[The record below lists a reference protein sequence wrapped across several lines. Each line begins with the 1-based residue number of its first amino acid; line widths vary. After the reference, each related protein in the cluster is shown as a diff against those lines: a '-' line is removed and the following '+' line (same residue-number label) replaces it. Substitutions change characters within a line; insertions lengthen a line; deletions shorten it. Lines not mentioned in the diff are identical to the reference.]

1 MREITAQLDGR
12 LKAHF
17 GDSAAKAEPYPVER
31 YNDLV
36 RIVAELSYLN
46 RESLLAFRGQARDFK
61 NKAEASS
68 LYPTLYRRNVLT
80 KARVGRD
87 FALLDE
93 LSTILVEES
102 RKLDR
107 RTGDE
112 LRKRRYLSQSILQHY
127 QVCETPLLDLSQSLR
142 AACSFAQISAAQSGA
157 AAQPIDPSMAGSAPG
172 ERVYLYV
179 LALPF
184 PTGGISIDYRE
195 EIVSVRLLSACPSLA
210 RRPYFQDALL
220 AGTVDISD
228 NYEDKNELDFNRRLV
243 TKFSIPAGGE
253 FWEEGSGRIDSA
265 LLFPGKDED
274 PMLQLCSSLHSAV
287 ASLEGLLF
295 APAHPGAP
303 QGEEEDTPEKATF
316 SPSGEAVLG
325 VQDIAYRLR
334 RRLG

>member
-1 MREITAQLDGR
+1 MDGR

-17 GDSAAKAEPYPVER
+17 GDSAARAEPYPVER

-46 RESLLAFRGQARDFK
+46 KESLLVFRGQARDFK

-68 LYPTLYRRNVLT
+68 LYPSLYRRNILT
-80 KARVGRD
+80 KARVERD

-93 LSTILVEES
+93 LSAILVEET

-107 RTGDE
+107 RAGDE
-112 LRKRRYLSQSILQHY
+112 LRRRRHLQQAILQHY

-142 AACSFAQISAAQSGA
+142 AACSFAQISTGQIGA
-157 AAQPIDPSMAGSAPG
+157 AGESGDPGMAGSDSG

-184 PTGGISIDYRE
+184 PTGGISIDSRE

-210 RRPYFQDALL
+210 RRTYFQDALL

-228 NYEDKNELDFNRRLV
+228 NYEEKNELDFNRRLV
-243 TKFSIPAGGE
+243 AKFSIPSGDE
-253 FWEEGSGRIDSA
+253 FWADGPGRIDSA
-265 LLFPGKDED
+265 LLFPGKDDD
-274 PMLQLCSSLHSAV
+274 PMQQLCSVLQSAV
-287 ASLEGLLF
+287 TDVEGLLF
-295 APAHPGAP
+295 APIQPGAP
-303 QGEEEDTPEKATF
+303 QGSEDSSEKATI

-325 VQDIAYRLR
+325 IQDIAYRLR